1 MPVVI
6 FTDSSFEQEV
16 LKSDQPVL
24 VDFYADWCGPC
35 KMQGPIIEE
44 IAKEIGDK
52 AKVGKFNIDE
62 NPKIARQFEVMS
74 IPTLIIFKDGK
85 AVETMIG
92 VQSKNILTD
101 KLQKIAEQA

>member
-6 FTDSSFEQEV
+6 FTDANFEQEV

-52 AKVGKFNIDE
+52 AKVGKFNMDE
-62 NPKIARQFEVMS
+62 NPKIAQQFEVMS

-85 AVETMIG
+85 AAETMIG
-92 VQSKNILTD
+92 VQSKNILMD
-101 KLQKIAEQA
+101 KLNAVIGK

>member
-6 FTDSSFEQEV
+6 FTDANFEQEV
-16 LKSDQPVL
+16 LKNAQPVL

-35 KMQGPIIEE
+35 KMQKPIIEE

-52 AKVGKFNIDE
+52 AKVGKFNMDE
-62 NPKIARQFEVMS
+62 NPKIAQQFEVMS

-85 AVETMIG
+85 AAETMMG
-92 VQSKNILTD
+92 VQSKNILIE
-101 KLQKIAEQA
+101 KLEKLI